1 MECTRKPLAGYPQRR
16 PGAAALAWV
25 HGCRA
30 VVAGANAAVFS
41 LINILMFPM
50 LPVREPQQLVE
61 FLVLY
66 PGDPPLNVF
75 SWHRKPWME
84 KPARN
89 LSSAD
94 FQVDLLEH
102 VGQYPHEVTVV
113 VLDVWRKILPFHE
126 IWVDPLLI
134 VPRAKR
140 PPCQEALGHPSL
152 VFHFG

>member
-1 MECTRKPLAGYPQRR
+1 MECTRKPLAGYPLRH

-94 FQVDLLEH
+94 FQVD
-102 VGQYPHEVTVV
+102 
-113 VLDVWRKILPFHE
+113 
-126 IWVDPLLI
+126 
-134 VPRAKR
+134 
-140 PPCQEALGHPSL
+140 
-152 VFHFG
+152 

>member
-1 MECTRKPLAGYPQRR
+1 MECTRKPLAGYPLRR
-16 PGAAALAWV
+16 PGAAALAWF
-25 HGCRA
+25 HARCT

-50 LPVREPQQLVE
+50 LPVREPQQLFE

-75 SWHRKPWME
+75 SGHRNPCMK

-102 VGQYPHEVTVV
+102 VGQYPPMTSY
-113 VLDVWRKILPFHE
+113 VLASP
-126 IWVDPLLI
+126 
-134 VPRAKR
+134 
-140 PPCQEALGHPSL
+140 
-152 VFHFG
+152 